1 MIQLHYLTFA
11 EEQLKT
17 LDFDNKNDVI
27 RLEKILKAESKLN
40 SDFKINDIENL
51 LGFLHLHGSKFLP
64 LLKHKNIAT
73 ILKGEGH
80 YINFAP
86 FKEEVNE
93 EVLDEFVQLFEDN
106 ILNYLKNCIP
116 QSRWSS
122 IKSVFKT
129 YPFLL
134 SDYIVQEVFDTLSL
148 KNQAIA
154 DALASGNYA
163 DFVGRNPYA
172 SDSGYY
178 SLLSEM
184 DEYYFEED
192 IRQINNITVAK
203 QKEKKA
209 NIAALGKILYAATF
223 YNAYTDELAS
233 VLKDNQDV
241 AYSWI
246 DPQHEKS
253 VAWTTTNI
261 IILIVVILG
270 AILFAVALPG
280 SFGGG
285 AWVAVIVGNIAYQ
298 LLKKK

>member
-11 EEQLKT
+11 EQQLQT
-17 LDFDNKNDVI
+17 LDYDNKKDI
-27 RLEKILKAESKLN
+27 IKLEKILKAESKLN
-40 SDFKINDIENL
+40 PEFKINDIENL
-51 LGFLHLHGSKFLP
+51 LSFLNVHGSKFLP

-73 ILKGEGH
+73 ILKAQGD

-86 FKEEVNE
+86 FKDEIEAEVI
-93 EVLDEFVQLFEDN
+93 DEFVQLFEDN

-116 QSRWSS
+116 KSKWSS
-122 IKSVFKT
+122 IKSVFKI

-134 SDYIVQEVFDTLSL
+134 SDYIVQEVFDTFSL

-154 DALASGNYA
+154 NALASGNYV
-163 DFVGRNPYA
+163 DFEKQNPYT
-172 SDSGYY
+172 SDTAYF

-209 NIAALGKILYAATF
+209 NITALGKILYAATF
-223 YNAYTDELAS
+223 YSAYTQELAS

-246 DPQHEKS
+246 HPHEQNTT
-253 VAWTTTNI
+253 AWTTTNI
-261 IILIVVILG
+261 VILIVVILA

-280 SFGGG
+280 SIGGG
-285 AWVAVIVGNIAYQ
+285 AWIAVVVGNIVFQ
-298 LLKKK
+298 LVKRK